1 MLVIPS
7 IHKLLAAN
15 PLYDYARLY
24 ALVAAFTPD
33 LVGVEIRQED
43 LERPE
48 TYLKHNYPQEMIVL
62 EGLYQDR
69 VFGFDWLGD
78 ELKGRAVPDDWWT
91 RQSHI
96 KQLERT
102 CSAASPATS
111 PVAAALNARIAELSR
126 QQENLLQTASAASLS
141 EGPYD
146 AVTTEYYRLVAQ
158 MTRGTPCEEVSRWY
172 ARRDHEIAAN
182 IAAAVLQHPGRR
194 IAIVTGADHHGPVV
208 KALSR
213 LGPLVALVR
222 VSDYT

>member
-1 MLVIPS
+1 MAALLERRGAMSMIATVVLSGRAPAAGGSASSVLVIPS
-7 IHKLLAAN
+7 IHRLLAAN

-126 QQENLLQTASAASLS
+126 QRENLLQTASAASLS

-146 AVTTEYYRLVAQ
+146 AVTTEYYRFGGSNDAWHSL
-158 MTRGTPCEEVSRWY
+158 RGGL
-172 ARRDHEIAAN
+172 
-182 IAAAVLQHPGRR
+182 AV
-194 IAIVTGADHHGPVV
+194 VCKT
-208 KALSR
+208 
-213 LGPLVALVR
+213 
-222 VSDYT
+222 